1 MVLAVAAIVAALD
14 QLSKWWAL
22 ENVSTRTVDVVWTLR
37 LHVTHNTGA
46 AFSLFA
52 GRDVGPIIALVA
64 VLIIGVLIWQ
74 GRFVTSRTGTVAL
87 GMVLG
92 GALGNLID
100 RLLRGDG
107 FLDGAVVDF
116 IDLQWWP
123 VFNVADAAVVVGSIL
138 LVGSFAFG
146 DDGTV
151 TDRDDE
157 QAAADV
163 DDAGTSG
170 VQTAAER

>member
-1 MVLAVAAIVAALD
+1 MLAIAVVVIVLD

-22 ENVSTRTVDVVWTLR
+22 ENVSTETIDVVWTLR

-52 GRDVGPIIALVA
+52 SRDVGPIIALVA
-64 VLIIGVLIWQ
+64 VAIVGLLVWE
-74 GRFVTSRTGTVAL
+74 GRFVRGRLGTVAL

-92 GALGNLID
+92 GAIGNLLD
-100 RLLRGDG
+100 RVFRGDG
-107 FLDGAVVDF
+107 LLDGAVVDF

-138 LVGSFAFG
+138 LVGSLAFG
-146 DDGTV
+146 SDEADEADGS
-151 TDRDDE
+151 DE
-157 QAAADV
+157 PDAPDVVDAAP
-163 DDAGTSG
+163 G
-170 VQTAAER
+170 R